1 MIVNPDK
8 HHAMVLG
15 TTDHKLSFPV
25 VDSLNLL
32 GMTVDNQLNFSEHV
46 SLVCKK
52 VNNQLNVMFRFRNL
66 ICIAT
71 KLKFYNTFIL
81 PHFQYCS
88 MVWHFCSVRNCNNL
102 LISAPYVLLLMIKF
116 RPTSSYYII
125 QEEQL
130 FTTKGF
136 KIC

>member
-25 VDSLNLL
+25 VDSQNLL
-32 GMTVDNQLNFSEHV
+32 GMTIDNQLNFSEHV
-46 SLVCKK
+46 SLVC
-52 VNNQLNVMFRFRNL
+52 RFRNL

-71 KLKFYNTFIL
+71 KLKFYNAFIL

-88 MVWHFCSVRNCNNL
+88 MVWHFCSARNCNNL
-102 LISAPYVLLLMIKF
+102 LISAPYVLLSMIKF

>member
-1 MIVNPDK
+1 
-8 HHAMVLG
+8 
-15 TTDHKLSFPV
+15 
-25 VDSLNLL
+25 
-32 GMTVDNQLNFSEHV
+32 MTIDNQLNFSEHV

-71 KLKFYNTFIL
+71 KLKFYNAFIL

-88 MVWHFCSVRNCNNL
+88 MVWHFCSARNCNNL

-116 RPTSSYYII
+116 RPTSGYYII